1 MFCSTEEW
9 SARPHARLP
18 ERGYSLRRPA
28 SVCTPLPLGVARNNL
43 RGWTDEVQPVR
54 EVRPMTAKDYIDT
67 KGYWISPDR
76 KIRRMGDE
84 DGEQEVIVKKTGA
97 CSEAEWRL
105 VCEAPDVG
113 QAECVHP
120 DPTSISRR
128 S

>member
-1 MFCSTEEW
+1 
-9 SARPHARLP
+9 
-18 ERGYSLRRPA
+18 
-28 SVCTPLPLGVARNNL
+28 
-43 RGWTDEVQPVR
+43 
-54 EVRPMTAKDYIDT
+54 MTAKDYIDT